1 MFADVVMQYRVLCRD
16 AADMAGATA
25 IIDSIEKRWACAD
38 QELFIASV
46 ILNPFYQSIEKCL
59 VFTNL
64 PFLNK
69 AGIHALLACTYQQL
83 FQQETSDKFT
93 DNVDDY
99 LGGKGLFSNLDI
111 SVARFINVADRR
123 VSTYY

>member
-1 MFADVVMQYRVLCRD
+1 
-16 AADMAGATA
+16 MAGATA

-69 AGIHALLACTYQQL
+69 AGIHALLARTYQRL
-83 FQQETSDKFT
+83 FQQETSDEFA

-111 SVARFINVADRR
+111 SVARFINVADHR